1 MRNWVAA
8 CLFGIAGLAAAPAGA
23 MPIAPLG
30 GLDDG
35 SVTLVAQGCGPGGW
49 RGPYG
54 RCHYGAPGGVY
65 VAPHRGPY
73 YGPRPYYGVPRVY
86 GAPRVYGGGCVWR
99 GGVRVCR

>member
-8 CLFGIAGLAAAPAGA
+8 CLFGIVGLAAPASA
-23 MPIAPLG
+23 MPVAPLG

-35 SVTLVAQGCGPGGW
+35 NLTLIAQGCGVGGF

-54 RCHYGAPGGVY
+54 RCHYGAAPGVY

-73 YGPRPYYGVPRVY
+73 YGPRPYVRPYYGHPRVY
-86 GAPRVYGGGCVWR
+86 GAPYRRY
-99 GGVRVCR
+99 